1 MTKVYQQAEHAIIF
15 NRVSSVNQ
23 DFHSSGEHQ
32 YAVCEKYCQNKGL
45 SILGAYGMIET
56 AYKRRRPG
64 FESILGCLEQHHGV
78 PVALVVTSVD
88 RLLRSFCFLDRLN
101 KLREEGRLELHFV
114 EEKLLLSANSTPED
128 VLMFENKVAEA
139 KYYSA
144 KISETTKARIEWLNE
159 QGIYTREA
167 PIGYTNCEMD
177 GVKWIY
183 PDTQA
188 AKVSH
193 LFEIYLIPE
202 MDIKKLLAVAQVMN
216 LRTSRGKLVSRKTLV
231 ALLKREFYCGRFFS
245 RGRFYDHKY
254 HCLVNDM
261 IFYAVQ
267 KKLDWELGK
276 VANKETEVQVAA

>member
-1 MTKVYQQAEHAIIF
+1 
-15 NRVSSVNQ
+15 
-23 DFHSSGEHQ
+23 
-32 YAVCEKYCQNKGL
+32 
-45 SILGAYGMIET
+45 
-56 AYKRRRPG
+56 
-64 FESILGCLEQHHGV
+64 
-78 PVALVVTSVD
+78 
-88 RLLRSFCFLDRLN
+88 
-101 KLREEGRLELHFV
+101 
-114 EEKLLLSANSTPED
+114 
-128 VLMFENKVAEA
+128 
-139 KYYSA
+139 
-144 KISETTKARIEWLNE
+144 
-159 QGIYTREA
+159 
-167 PIGYTNCEMD
+167 MD

-276 VANKETEVQVAA
+276 VANNETEVQVAA

>member
-1 MTKVYQQAEHAIIF
+1 MTKVYKQAEHAIIF

-114 EEKLLLSANSTPED
+114 EEKLLNEMGMKLTVSDYIPHNIYQLLSIFF
-128 VLMFENKVAEA
+128 L
-139 KYYSA
+139 
-144 KISETTKARIEWLNE
+144 
-159 QGIYTREA
+159 
-167 PIGYTNCEMD
+167 
-177 GVKWIY
+177 
-183 PDTQA
+183 
-188 AKVSH
+188 
-193 LFEIYLIPE
+193 
-202 MDIKKLLAVAQVMN
+202 DI
-216 LRTSRGKLVSRKTLV
+216 
-231 ALLKREFYCGRFFS
+231 
-245 RGRFYDHKY
+245 
-254 HCLVNDM
+254 
-261 IFYAVQ
+261 
-267 KKLDWELGK
+267 
-276 VANKETEVQVAA
+276 